1 MQSEIKK
8 LFAEIS
14 SLKDA
19 CQIKVCIRTE
29 TAPAI
34 SIILSLS
41 FPRIRHLGSHV
52 KSLKAFDVYV
62 CGGGWG
68 VVCCV
73 LAE

>member
-29 TAPAI
+29 TALAI

-62 CGGGWG
+62 CVGGMGGGLL
-68 VVCCV
+68 C
-73 LAE
+73 LS